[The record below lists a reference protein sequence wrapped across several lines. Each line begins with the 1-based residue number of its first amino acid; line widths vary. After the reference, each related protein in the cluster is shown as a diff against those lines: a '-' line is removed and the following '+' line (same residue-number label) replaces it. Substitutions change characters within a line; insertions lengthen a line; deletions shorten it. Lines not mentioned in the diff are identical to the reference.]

1 MDKVSSYNTQHK
13 TSVMGFWGLSNMRLE
28 NLSKDGVDY
37 IQNYSDLELNRVQ
50 SFEEG
55 DSFQNHISDKI
66 PENINKEKSNIC
78 NEISSINLEE
88 TINLD
93 YYSQTTISDLE
104 ELGLV
109 VDDLNSA
116 EKSNTNLSEI
126 SLIITK
132 NRTIDLTESP
142 VNYSENDLECHK
154 DDETKQDCFYCRL
167 PSGWDQITYATCG
180 HRIHNSCLNM
190 YFKDKMKLL
199 IPRVLTLFL
208 LTFYWF

>member
-1 MDKVSSYNTQHK
+1 
-13 TSVMGFWGLSNMRLE
+13 MRLE

-93 YYSQTTISDLE
+93 YYSQTTISDFE
-104 ELGLV
+104 ELGQV
-109 VDDLNSA
+109 VDDLNS
-116 EKSNTNLSEI
+116 EVNNDTNL
-126 SLIITK
+126 
-132 NRTIDLTESP
+132 
-142 VNYSENDLECHK
+142 
-154 DDETKQDCFYCRL
+154 
-167 PSGWDQITYATCG
+167 
-180 HRIHNSCLNM
+180 
-190 YFKDKMKLL
+190 
-199 IPRVLTLFL
+199 
-208 LTFYWF
+208 